1 MGPRPR
7 SRHGSRHCSR
17 HGSRRGAVVAALA
30 VSLIGLAAC
39 SSAGGPAGTPTAGSG
54 DLTKAPPSSFAP
66 TTVTLL
72 THDAFS
78 VDKALLE
85 SFRQRTGITVK
96 VVTGGDAGEVV
107 NKAVLTAGNP
117 EGDVLFGVDNTLL
130 SRAVD
135 AGTFAPYRPAAL
147 AQVDPSLRALVP
159 DDAVAPIDFGDVCV
173 IADDAWFAHAG
184 LPEPATMADLAD
196 PRYRGR
202 LVVENPATSSPGLAF
217 LLATV
222 ARYGT
227 DGWQPFWTRLR
238 ANGVKVDDSW
248 TNAYDGDFTG
258 GGQKGTYPLV
268 VSYGT
273 DPVASIEY
281 ADPKPSRPTVSVLTD
296 TCFRQVE
303 FAGVLAGT
311 SQPQAARAV
320 VDFLLSAPF
329 QAGIPLS
336 MYVFPSM
343 GRTPL
348 PAVFSRWAVQ
358 ATHPLTVSPAEITK
372 NREQWVDR
380 WTQVVLH

>member
-1 MGPRPR
+1 MGPFLPCTSRTAARARPAR
-7 SRHGSRHCSR
+7 VLAAAAVAGS
-17 HGSRRGAVVAALA
+17 L
-30 VSLIGLAAC
+30 LAAC
-39 SSAGGPAGTPTAGSG
+39 STAGAPAPTAG
-54 DLTKAPPSSFAP
+54 DVTKAPPASVAP

-72 THDAFS
+72 THDSFS

-130 SRAVD
+130 SRAVG

-159 DDAVAPIDFGDVCV
+159 GDAVVPVDFGDVCV
-173 IADDAWFAHAG
+173 VADDSWFAGHGVA
-184 LPEPATMADLAD
+184 EPTSMADLAD

-222 ARYGT
+222 ARYGSG
-227 DGWQPFWTRLR
+227 GWQDFWTRLR
-238 ANGVKVDDSW
+238 ANGVKVDDGW
-248 TNAYDGDFTG
+248 TNAYDSDFTG

-273 DPVASIEY
+273 DPVASIEF
-281 ADPKPSRPTVSVLTD
+281 ADPKPTRPTVSVLAD
-296 TCFRQVE
+296 SCFRQVE

-311 SQPQAARAV
+311 RQPQAARMV
-320 VDFLLSAPF
+320 VDFLLSAQF

-336 MYVFPSM
+336 MYVFPAVGS
-343 GRTPL
+343 TAL
-348 PAVFSRWAVQ
+348 PPVFSQWAVQ
-358 ATHPLTVSPAEITK
+358 AQHPLTVAPAEITK
-372 NREQWVDR
+372 NREQWVEQ
-380 WTQVVLH
+380 WTQTVLH

>member
-1 MGPRPR
+1 MGPVP
-7 SRHGSRHCSR
+7 SR
-17 HGSRRGAVVAALA
+17 VVR
-30 VSLIGLAAC
+30 LAAPAMVVGALLTAC
-39 SSAGGPAGTPTAGSG
+39 STTSAPAPTGA
-54 DLTKAPPSSFAP
+54 DLTVAPPASVAP

-72 THDAFS
+72 THDSFS

-85 SFRQRTGITVK
+85 QFRQRTGITVK
-96 VVTGGDAGEVV
+96 VVTGGDAGVVV

-130 SRAVD
+130 SRAVA

-147 AQVDPSLRALVP
+147 AQVDPSLRSLVTG
-159 DDAVAPIDFGDVCV
+159 DAVVPVDYGDVCV
-173 IADDAWFAHAG
+173 IADDRWFAVHHV
-184 LPEPATMADLAD
+184 PEPTTMADLAD
-196 PRYRGR
+196 ARYRGR

-217 LLATV
+217 LLASV
-222 ARYGT
+222 ARYGA
-227 DGWQPFWTRLR
+227 DGWQSFWSSLR
-238 ANGVKVDDSW
+238 ANGVKVDDGW

-281 ADPKPSRPTVSVLTD
+281 ADPKPTKPTVSVLAD

-311 SQPQAARAV
+311 KQPQAARMV
-320 VDFLLSAPF
+320 VDFLLSQPF

-336 MYVFPSM
+336 MYVFPAVGS
-343 GRTPL
+343 TPL

-358 ATHPLTVSPAEITK
+358 AAHPLTVPPADITQ
-372 NREQWVDR
+372 NRERWVDQ